1 MLRKDTYPTKTR
13 INLAMR
19 EKRQI
24 DPRIAIPAIFIVL
37 LLVAAV
43 AKFGVVDRMALV
55 AEAQSAL
62 DSILSQKAYME
73 GVVADY
79 EEVRA
84 EYAKYSIN
92 WMDDIE
98 KSLVKKTDMID
109 LLDDEI
115 LVDSETRSISI
126 SGNTISAEL
135 VGLDM
140 EASSALVERLYK
152 RDDVAEV
159 QVFSI
164 TTKETVGDQ
173 VIVSILITMKL
184 PEGGE

>member
-1 MLRKDTYPTKTR
+1 MFKKDTYPSKTR

-24 DPRIAIPAIFIVL
+24 DPKIAIPAIFIVL

-43 AKFGVVDRMALV
+43 AKFGVIDRMAQV
-55 AEAQSAL
+55 AEAQRGL
-62 DSILSQKAYME
+62 DFVLSQKAYME
-73 GVVADY
+73 AAVADY

-92 WMDDIE
+92 WMDDVE
-98 KSLVKKTDMID
+98 RSLVKKTDMID
-109 LLDDEI
+109 LLDNEI
-115 LVDSETRSISI
+115 LVDSETRSINI

-140 EASSALVERLYK
+140 EASSALVERLYE

-159 QVFSI
+159 QVFRI
-164 TTKETVGDQ
+164 TTEETVGDQ